1 MTAVDP
7 RAWAAPKPTGL
18 RRYLPILIWLPA
30 YDRSFLRFD
39 LIAGATVWGLL
50 VPESIAYAGLAG
62 LPPQAG
68 LYTLLATLAAYAIFG
83 TSRHLVAGATSAAAV
98 LIASGVAAVDP
109 SGAAEYAAAGAAIV
123 LFCGGLFLLAGML
136 RLGFVAQF
144 LSLPVMAGF
153 VFGLAIFV
161 TVKQIPKLFGIEGG
175 TGDTIRQFAHVLG
188 DLGDTNGATLAVGAG
203 ALALLFG
210 LARFAPKVPGG
221 LIALVLGIVI
231 SGALDLSQ
239 HGVEIVGDVPSGL
252 PSLGLPD
259 IRQGDLVALI
269 AAAAGMLLVIF
280 SESLGAAE
288 TFAAKH
294 GYEIDPN
301 QELIALGVANVGSG
315 LIGGLAG
322 GGSLSQSAVNE
333 GAGARSEVSP
343 LITSVLIV
351 VTVLFL
357 TPLFKNLPEAVLA
370 ALIIFAVSGLWKIT
384 AFKGYY
390 RVSRGEFWLGLATL
404 AGVITFDVLPGLLIG
419 VVAMLLLF
427 IYRASRPHVVTLGR
441 IPGVA
446 GAYGNVKRHREYEP
460 VPDLLVLRL
469 EAPLFYANA
478 TGVRDCIKRLVGGAE
493 PLPRAVIL
501 DTGVNDSLD
510 ITSDVM
516 LDALVSQL
524 RSAGIDFA
532 LAEVRHTVTGTAH
545 RSRLFERIGKDR
557 VFDTV
562 EQAVTALERPAGTAA
577 RDHES
582 GGPRPQ
588 PRPVSRAP
596 APGS

>member
-1 MTAVDP
+1 MATVDP
-7 RAWAAPKPTGL
+7 RSWAAPSPSGI
-18 RRYLPILIWLPA
+18 RRYVPILTWLPK

-39 LIAGATVWGLL
+39 VIAGATVWGLL

-62 LPPQAG
+62 LPPEAG

-98 LIASGVAAVDP
+98 LIASGVAEIDP
-109 SGAAEYAAAGAAIV
+109 QGAAEYAAAGAAIV
-123 LFCGGLFLLAGML
+123 LFCGGLFLLAGIL

-161 TVKQIPKLFGIEGG
+161 TVKQLPKLFGIEGA
-175 TGDTIRQFAHVLG
+175 TGDTIRQFFHLLTHL
-188 DLGDTNGATLAVGAG
+188 DETNGATLAVGAG

-210 LARFAPKVPGG
+210 LERFAPKVPGG
-221 LIALVLGIVI
+221 LIALLLGIVI
-231 SGALDLSQ
+231 SGALELSQ
-239 HGVEIVGDVPSGL
+239 HGVAIVGDVPSGL
-252 PSLGLPD
+252 PSLGIPD
-259 IRQGDLVALI
+259 IQGGDAATLIVA
-269 AAAAGMLLVIF
+269 AVGMLLVIF

-294 GYEIDPN
+294 GYEIDPD

-315 LIGGLAG
+315 FMGGLAG

-333 GAGARSEVSP
+333 GAGARSEISP
-343 LITSVLIV
+343 LVATVLVV

-357 TPLFKNLPEAVLA
+357 TPLFENLPEAVLA
-370 ALIIFAVSGLWKIT
+370 ALIIFAVSHLWKIRE
-384 AFKGYY
+384 FKRYFQ
-390 RVSRGEFWLGLATL
+390 VSRVEFWLGLATM
-404 AGVITFDVLPGLLIG
+404 AGVIVFDVLPGLLIG

-427 IYRASRPHVVTLGR
+427 IARASTPHVVTLGR

-446 GAYGNVKRHREYEP
+446 GGYGNVRRHPDYEP

-478 TGVRDCIKRLVGGAE
+478 SGVRDRIKKLVGSAD

-501 DTGVNDSLD
+501 DAGVNDSLD
-510 ITSDVM
+510 ITSAAM
-516 LDALVSQL
+516 LEGLVGEV

-532 LAEVRHTVTGTAH
+532 LAEVRHSATDMAR
-545 RSRLFERIGKDR
+545 RSRLVELLGKDR
-557 VFDTV
+557 IFDTV
-562 EQAVTALERPAGTAA
+562 EQAVTTLERPAGTPAP
-577 RDHES
+577 DH
-582 GGPRPQ
+582 GGPSVPST
-588 PRPVSRAP
+588 VS
-596 APGS
+596 